1 MAHMLFFFATSNP
14 KNNTEMKNA
23 IVLSPQVINRLK
35 NMSIEEQRVLL
46 DTLISDEV
54 LCVERSTKLTAVQE
68 LVYMIFHDNV
78 MRDSRRYAPPQPCCM
93 VS

>member
-1 MAHMLFFFATSNP
+1 MNH
-14 KNNTEMKNA
+14 A

-35 NMSIEEQRVLL
+35 NMSVDEKRVLL

-54 LCVERSTKLTAVQE
+54 LCAERSTPLTPVQE
-68 LVYMIFHDNV
+68 LVYMIFRDNV
-78 MRDSRRYAPPQPCCM
+78 MRESRRYAQPEPCSM

>member
-1 MAHMLFFFATSNP
+1 
-14 KNNTEMKNA
+14 MKNA

-54 LCVERSTKLTAVQE
+54 LCVDRSTKLTAVQE
-68 LVYMIFHDNV
+68 LVYMIFHDNG